1 MRQCEVFIKGKY
13 CGLLTESNDR
23 SYIFQYDQEYLNCS
37 NVQPVSLTMPLRRE
51 PYVSKHLFP
60 FFFNMLSEG
69 VCREI
74 QAKYFGLDQ
83 QDHFGIMLATCQ
95 FDTIGAVT
103 VKPVN
108 I

>member
-1 MRQCEVFIKGKY
+1 M
-13 CGLLTESNDR
+13 TESDDR
-23 SYIFQYDQEYLNCS
+23 IYTFQYDQEYLSCAK
-37 NVQPVSLTMPLRRE
+37 VQPVSLTMPLRPE

-60 FFFNMLSEG
+60 YFFNMLSEG

-74 QAKYFGLDQ
+74 QAKYFGIDPN
-83 QDHFGIMLATCQ
+83 DHFGIMLATCQ

-103 VKPVN
+103 VKLVSDPRGSQ